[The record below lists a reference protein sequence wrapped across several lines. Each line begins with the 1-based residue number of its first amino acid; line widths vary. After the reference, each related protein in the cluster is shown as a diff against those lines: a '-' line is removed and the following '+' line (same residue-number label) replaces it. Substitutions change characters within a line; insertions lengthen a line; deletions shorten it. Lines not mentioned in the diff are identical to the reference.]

1 MGRTT
6 EKERIQRRRRLKDLI
21 AEHPMWTD
29 KQYADRLDVTR
40 QTIGNDIEHIR
51 EMEYE
56 DKDIL
61 PYLLKLRE
69 RMEKLHD
76 IYERIAQE
84 ERNSPNERVGAAN
97 GQVRLLKQEVKVLQ
111 GLGVLPEELNSFASE
126 LDEDSSLEAALD
138 EVAEEETPDLAKFN
152 EDNTEEVK
160 QDAT

>member
-1 MGRTT
+1 LTT
-6 EKERIQRRRRLKDLI
+6 EAERRQRRRRLKDLVV
-21 AEHPMWTD
+21 EHPHWTD
-29 KQYADRLDVTR
+29 SDYADRLDVSPA
-40 QTIGNDIEHIR
+40 TISRDIEVLR
-51 EMEYE
+51 EREYE

-111 GLGVLPEELNSFASE
+111 GLGVLPEELNSFADE

-138 EVAEEETPDLAKFN
+138 EVASEETPDLAKFN
-152 EDNTEEVK
+152 EDTTEEVK

>member
-1 MGRTT
+1 LTT
-6 EKERIQRRRRLKDLI
+6 EAERRQRRRRLKEKI
-21 AEHPMWTD
+21 VEHPHWTD
-29 KQYADRLDVTR
+29 SDYADRLDVTAR
-40 QTIGNDIEHIR
+40 TVARDIKVLR
-51 EMEYE
+51 EQEYE

-84 ERNSPNERVGAAN
+84 ERNSPSERVGAAN

-111 GLGVLPEELNSFASE
+111 GLGVLPEELNSFADE

-138 EVAEEETPDLAKFN
+138 EVASEETPELAKFN
-152 EDNTEEVK
+152 EDNKAEVK